1 MKVVRILQLLTVLFL
16 TGYLLLVHNINPER
30 IELLLLPAIP
40 VALAIGVALVLGWLV
55 AWLPLQG
62 TQWRLRRDNMRL
74 RARQDE
80 LEQALARYQ
89 NTLGEPSRP
98 IIPDR
103 DAAMRQK
110 QEDDK
115 RNRNR
120 RRRDTP
126 TYTDPEHA

>member
-1 MKVVRILQLLTVLFL
+1 MKVVRILQLLIVLFL
-16 TGYLLLVHNINPER
+16 TGYLLLVHNANPER
-30 IELLLLPAIP
+30 VQLPLLPTVP
-40 VALAIGVALVLGWLV
+40 VALAVGVALVLGWLV

-62 TQWRLRRDNMRL
+62 TQWRLYRDNARL
-74 RARQDE
+74 RQRQDE

-98 IIPDR
+98 VIPDR
-103 DAAMRQK
+103 DAATRQK
-110 QEDDK
+110 QNDK
-115 RNRNR
+115 AG